1 MEFLQLIGFA
11 LASLAVITIL
21 RQYNPTYSVPAGI
34 ACCTV
39 LLILSLRALTPLLSF
54 VERLAAYST
63 GTDIGI
69 VFKAV
74 AIAVLT
80 QTTQDLC
87 REAGH
92 TALAGRVEFAGKI
105 AILLAAMPL
114 FVSLADTILELL
126 Q

>member
-1 MEFLQLIGFA
+1 MEFLQLVGFA
-11 LASLAVITIL
+11 LASLAVLTIL
-21 RQYNPTYSVPAGI
+21 KQYNPTYAVPAGI
-34 ACCTV
+34 ACCA
-39 LLILSLRALTPLLSF
+39 LLLVLSLRALTPLLSF
-54 VERLAAYST
+54 VQRLAAYSN

-80 QTTQDLC
+80 QTTEDLC
-87 REAGH
+87 KEAGH
-92 TALAGRVEFAGKI
+92 IALAGRIEFAGKI

-126 Q
+126 R